1 MKSKSVDTEHNDV
14 LRQKDIKE
22 SVETSS
28 KAVYRVQ
35 RTDVFKSDHL
45 EVSYKASRRIRF
57 PQKKVCS
64 MSFVL

>member
-14 LRQKDIKE
+14 LRQKEIKE

-28 KAVYRVQ
+28 KLK

-57 PQKKVCS
+57 PQEKVCS
-64 MSFVL
+64 MSLVL